1 MVTQLMP
8 QLKQRFCHFGML
20 LQAFAQAKKAEPRLP
35 FGRNSSQPKA
45 VFGVGTVVKAQVHRR
60 LGPLKP
66 GSRKQKFA

>member
-1 MVTQLMP
+1 MPMVTQLMP

-45 VFGVGTVVKAQVHRR
+45 VFGVGTVVKA
-60 LGPLKP
+60 
-66 GSRKQKFA
+66 